1 MEEFESLCQH
11 GYLAIRKHSRHL
23 LQLLEINSFSG
34 GEGTGLPCLQGDA
47 VDEVKRRLKLSCTDR
62 DAEKVSPTL
71 PLLSRVS
78 SAPHLSASLSPHL
91 STSLWSRRSLAPCV
105 SLSRALTCSLPPSHS
120 LALLLAPS
128 LSLFCVRLCL
138 CV

>member
-11 GYLAIRKHSRHL
+11 GYLAIRKHSRLL

-62 DAEKVSPTL
+62 DAEKVTPTQS
-71 PLLSRVS
+71 LLSRVRPTS
-78 SAPHLSASLSPHL
+78 PHPSRRTSPNLYRVVALSLHVCVPLALSLAHSLTVTLLSASLSV
-91 STSLWSRRSLAPCV
+91 CIN
-105 SLSRALTCSLPPSHS
+105 
-120 LALLLAPS
+120 
-128 LSLFCVRLCL
+128 VRVFGCL
-138 CV
+138 VGNA